1 MRIEACFY
9 LYYYTNTNTKI
20 LSINVSDAID
30 FSTSH
35 THASKKLFSRVFHVT
50 RPPPQTQ
57 KFFRNIPKC
66 RSFGATATATATA
79 TKGPLTLHGT
89 PAFFFIFFFFFIFQ
103 HFRLFRFFFFLFS
116 PKVQPF
122 HPGFWFVRFY
132 FESDELFDTQK
143 AGLVSRLSQLGVVLV
158 R

>member
-50 RPPPQTQ
+50 RPPQTQ

-89 PAFFFIFFFFFIFQ
+89 PAFFFLKKKKKKKKKKKI
-103 HFRLFRFFFFLFS
+103 FLFFS
-116 PKVQPF
+116 IFDCFVSFSSSLAPKF
-122 HPGFWFVRFY
+122 SR
-132 FESDELFDTQK
+132 STQVS
-143 AGLVSRLSQLGVVLV
+143 GLYASISRVMSFLTPRKQVW
-158 R
+158 